1 MRKRNGNDTGEF
13 PQNRRE
19 RIKYIPR
26 EVNSLPIVSLKAKL
40 FLFHL
45 SLLTALSLMLLFL
58 QGTALAFSS
67 LRGVWIDV
75 KSIPPD
81 QQKIVELLDQLHKAQ
96 FNALFVES
104 FYNGKTI
111 YPSPFLSSLGLPP
124 QMEVFSKTQIDPLKI
139 IIEAAHHRGME
150 VHAWLH
156 FFYIHCNEPG
166 EILSRFP
173 HWAVVSKEGKPG
185 YQSGPNFLYW
195 LCPLEKEVETFYQGL
210 LQDLAERYDLDGIQ
224 FDYFRFPELT
234 LADTCYAEK
243 HRHEFYSQYGTDPL
257 TIDPLEN
264 RTLSKAWNIF
274 RSEGLTEF
282 TRTITRALKEKHP
295 HLRLSCSVKP
305 LGFPLGRYP
314 GALQD
319 WPQWAGEGL
328 FDFLIPMTY
337 SSRPE
342 EFEGML
348 LWVSTFLAETPT
360 PFLGGIWTVNLSPNT
375 ILEEI
380 ERAQKY
386 PLQGVVL
393 FAYPYLTPELLET
406 LTHFVPPSPQIR
418 KIPPLSFY
426 RENARTVYAQGVSG
440 PITLDG
446 KLEEPS
452 WQEIPFQGNF
462 VGLCGEENTKKTE
475 IALQYDDQALYVGFR
490 LENFPSTILRFLER
504 DKPVFYENSVELYLD
519 PSGNEGLWYQFACNE
534 GGGTYDAF
542 SLAGPN
548 WNGNWTVEFF
558 RQGETLS
565 GEMIIPFSDLG
576 VKEPKKGEVWGI
588 NFYRNEPQ
596 ENRFE
601 AFSIVPGVYP
611 AATFLGE
618 LQFE

>member
-1 MRKRNGNDTGEF
+1 MLWTG
-13 PQNRRE
+13 
-19 RIKYIPR
+19 
-26 EVNSLPIVSLKAKL
+26 
-40 FLFHL
+40 L
-45 SLLTALSLMLLFL
+45 SLTLLFSQGIALALSP
-58 QGTALAFSS
+58 

-75 KSIPPD
+75 KSIPQD
-81 QQKIVELLDQLHKAQ
+81 RQKIIELVDQLHKAR

-111 YPSPFLSSLGLPP
+111 YPSPFLSSLGISS
-124 QMEVFSKTQIDPLKI
+124 QMEVFSPTQIDPLKI

-156 FFYIHCNEPG
+156 FFYIHRNEKG

-185 YQSGPNFLYW
+185 YQSGANFLYF
-195 LCPLEKEVETFYQGL
+195 LCPLEKEVETFFQGL
-210 LQDLAERYDLDGIQ
+210 LQELAERYDLDGIQ
-224 FDYFRFPELT
+224 FDYFRFPEPT

-243 HRHEFYSQYGTDPL
+243 HRHEFYSQYGIDPI
-257 TIDPLEN
+257 TIDPL
-264 RTLSKAWNIF
+264 RDGDLSKAWNSF

-282 TRTITRALKEKHP
+282 ARNITRTLKERYP
-295 HLRLSCSVKP
+295 RLRLSCSVKP

-314 GALQD
+314 GSLQD
-319 WPQWAGEGL
+319 WPKWAQEGL

-348 LWVSTFLAETPT
+348 LWVSTFLAETST

-393 FAYPYLTPELLET
+393 FAYPYLTPELLEA
-406 LTHFVPPSPQIR
+406 LTRLEPSSPPTR

-426 RENARTVYAQGVSG
+426 WENARTVHAQQVSG
-440 PITLDG
+440 PITIDG

-452 WQEIPFQGNF
+452 WQEIPFQNHF
-462 VGLCGEENTKKTE
+462 VGLCGQENTKKTE
-475 IALQYDDQALYVGFR
+475 IALQYDDQTLYVGFR

-504 DKPVFYENSVELYLD
+504 DTPVFYENSVELYLD

-534 GGGTYDAF
+534 GGGIYDAS
-542 SLAGPN
+542 SLAGSV
-548 WNGNWTVEFF
+548 WNGNWTVKFS
-558 RQGETLS
+558 RQGDILI
-565 GEMIIPFSDLG
+565 GEMAIPLADLRT
-576 VKEPKKGEVWGI
+576 KEPKEGEVWGI

-601 AFSIVPGVYP
+601 AFSPVPGVYP
-611 AATFLGE
+611 AATFLGK